1 MLHKTA
7 LATAA
12 SVAVV
17 VLAGA
22 TAVGA
27 NIGILDSGDDEA
39 FGQLSAV
46 SVPSSTVPAV
56 TMAVDGS
63 AGEMVP
69 APTVPA
75 GPEVTTFD
83 VEGIAAVTVSR
94 DGTSLTV
101 VAVEPQPGW
110 TWSVERED
118 DQVEVEL
125 RSTTEEVDVYLTV
138 LDGQIR
144 TRVERTALQAPSP
157 GTVPPTGPTGAY
169 DDDDEY
175 EYDDHDDEDDHD
187 EYDDHDDEDD
197 DHDEYEGRD
206 DDD

>member
-22 TAVGA
+22 SAVGA
-27 NIGILDSGDDEA
+27 NIGILDSGDDNA

-46 SVPSSTVPAV
+46 SVPSSSV
-56 TMAVDGS
+56 TTTITPVGS
-63 AGEMVP
+63 LAESEA
-69 APTVPA
+69 APPTSA
-75 GPEVTTFD
+75 APEVTTFD

-94 DGTSLTV
+94 DGATLAV

-110 TWSVERED
+110 TWSVERD
-118 DQVEVEL
+118 DGEVEVEL
-125 RSTTEEVDVYLTV
+125 RSATEEVDVYLSV
-138 LDGQIR
+138 VDGTIQ
-144 TRVERTALQAPSP
+144 TRVERTALPASSPSTAPAP
-157 GTVPPTGPTGAY
+157 GQVGGY
-169 DDDDEY
+169 EDDDDDEY
-175 EYDDHDDEDDHD
+175 EDDGYEDDEDEDHED
-187 EYDDHDDEDD
+187 E

>member
-27 NIGILDSGDDEA
+27 NIGILDSGDDGA

-46 SVPSSTVPAV
+46 SVPSSTV
-56 TMAVDGS
+56 TTS
-63 AGEMVP
+63 S
-69 APTVPA
+69 APTGTAPTATAPV

-94 DGTSLTV
+94 DGTALTV
-101 VAVEPQPGW
+101 VAVEPQAGW
-110 TWSVERED
+110 TWSVERD
-118 DQVEVEL
+118 DGEVEVEL
-125 RSTTEEVDVYLTV
+125 RSATEEVDVYLTV
-138 LDGQIR
+138 VDGQIQ
-144 TRVERTALQAPSP
+144 TRVERTPLQVSSAA
-157 GTVPPTGPTGAY
+157 TAPPTGQSGGY
-169 DDDDEY
+169 DDDEY
-175 EYDDHDDEDDHD
+175 EDDDHEDDDHEDEDHDDEDHD
-187 EYDDHDDEDD
+187 E
-197 DHDEYEGRD
+197 EYEGRD

>member
-27 NIGILDSGDDEA
+27 NIGILDSGEDEA

-56 TMAVDGS
+56 SMAVDGS
-63 AGEMVP
+63 SAESVP
-69 APTVPA
+69 TSTVPV

-101 VAVEPQPGW
+101 VGVEPQPGW

-118 DQVEVEL
+118 DEVEVEL
-125 RSTTEEVDVYLTV
+125 RSATEEVDVYLTV
-138 LDGQIR
+138 LDGQVR
-144 TRVERTALQAPSP
+144 TRVERTALQAPSS
-157 GTVPPTGPTGAY
+157 GTVPPTGPTGGY

-175 EYDDHDDEDDHD
+175 EDDEYEDD
-187 EYDDHDDEDD
+187 EYEDDQDEDE